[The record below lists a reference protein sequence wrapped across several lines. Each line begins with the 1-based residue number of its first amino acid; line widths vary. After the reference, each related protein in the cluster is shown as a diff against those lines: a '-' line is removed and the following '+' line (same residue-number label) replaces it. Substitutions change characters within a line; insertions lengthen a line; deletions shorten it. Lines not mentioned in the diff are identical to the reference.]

1 MTGVGDARMM
11 LVTARPADDSF
22 ERDVMKFILATLFL
36 GVALILGPIVHHAFY
51 VSQFSKI
58 LPAALNGSAT
68 FFELPTNYYAVADG
82 MGMLLTLT
90 ALILGIR
97 MLLAQER
104 DRKAKKAE
112 NKPVATQ

>member
-1 MTGVGDARMM
+1 
-11 LVTARPADDSF
+11 
-22 ERDVMKFILATLFL
+22 MKFILATLFL
-36 GVALILGPIVHHAFY
+36 GVALILGPIVHHAYY
-51 VSQFSKI
+51 VSQFPNV
-58 LPAALNGSAT
+58 LPAMMNSSVT
-68 FFELPTNYYAVADG
+68 FFELPMNYYAVADG

-112 NKPVATQ
+112 IKPVATQ